1 MGEQT
6 NSRPRNGIRSA
17 MLIAAVVSVG
27 VGLSAWKLA
36 SAEAAQAAA
45 ANQPEP
51 MEVVTAA
58 VAASHEHRETTT
70 SIGTVLATRSVA
82 LRNEVPGTVAEVE
95 LTSGRIVDQGAV
107 LVALDVSVE
116 QAELR
121 ALQARAELA
130 RTTLERYERMAGRQ
144 AVSAIELDNAR
155 AEYDI
160 ARAEMAR
167 VEAIIDRK
175 TIRAP
180 FRARVGLADV
190 HRGQFLE
197 AGTLLTT
204 LQGVDDAVHVDFSVS
219 QTVAAGLAS
228 GDVVEVVVGQDVDVP
243 VPAWIVAVD
252 ARVDASTRNAL
263 IRARIESAGGRLTP
277 GASVG
282 VRVPVGGVQSVVVVP
297 ASGLRRGP
305 AGDHVFVLSDGADGH
320 TRAHV
325 RSVQAGPL
333 LGRDVVI
340 VSGLEAGERVAASG
354 SFKLREGVLVS
365 VPDGEA
371 SNTAATATSATSATS
386 VTATSPSIIEE
397 G

>member
-1 MGEQT
+1 MGEQRK
-6 NSRPRNGIRSA
+6 SGLRNGIRSA
-17 MLIAAVVSVG
+17 ILIGVVVSVG
-27 VGLSAWKLA
+27 VGLSGWKLA
-36 SAEAAQAAA
+36 SAEDAQAAA

-51 MEVVTAA
+51 IEVVTAA
-58 VAASHEHRETTT
+58 VAQSHEHRETTT
-70 SIGTVLATRSVA
+70 SIGTVLAIRSVA
-82 LRNEVPGTVAEVE
+82 LRNEVPGTVAEAE
-95 LTSGRIVDQGAV
+95 LTSGRIVGEGAV
-107 LVALDVSVE
+107 LVAFDVSVE

-144 AVSAIELDNAR
+144 AASAIELDNAR

-167 VEAIIDRK
+167 VQAIIDRK

-204 LQGVDDAVHVDFSVS
+204 LQGIDDAVHVDFSVS

-228 GDVVEVVVGQDVDVP
+228 SDVIEVVVGQDAAVA
-243 VPAWIVAVD
+243 VPARIVAVD

-277 GASVG
+277 GASVR

-305 AGDHVFVLSDGADGH
+305 AGDHVFVLSAGADGQ

-325 RSVQAGPL
+325 RSVEAGPL

-365 VPDGEA
+365 VPGSEVTGA
-371 SNTAATATSATSATS
+371 AATATT
-386 VTATSPSIIEE
+386 TATGE